1 MLSMYRKLLAG
12 FVFVILCSTALFA
25 QKDIVSSIE
34 ANEFGKGKVR
44 IFMDATIANL
54 LKSTK
59 VDLIEKGDKKMI
71 KTTGYRVQIF
81 AGNNTREAKLHA
93 ESIAQEILEYF
104 PNLTVY
110 TPFLS
115 PRWICR
121 VGDFTSIEEADAT
134 LRNIRKLKK
143 FKEVAI
149 VRDQILIPIE
159 E

>member
-1 MLSMYRKLLAG
+1 MYKKILVTLL
-12 FVFVILCSTALFA
+12 VFTLYSSFA
-25 QKDIVSSIE
+25 YSQKNIISEIE
-34 ANEFGKGKVR
+34 KVESYKGKVR
-44 IFMDATIANL
+44 IFMDPIVASL
-54 LKSTK
+54 LNSTK
-59 VDLIEKGDKKMI
+59 IDLIEKGDKKMI

-81 AGNNTREAKLHA
+81 AGNNTREAKLQA
-93 ESIAQEILEYF
+93 EAYAQEIVELF
-104 PNLTVY
+104 PNLSVY

-134 LRNIRKLKK
+134 LRDIRRLKK